1 MVNTIDFTS
10 GANPLGPSNK
20 AKHEM
25 RKLVRNVDVLP
36 RDPIGPLRRYL
47 CRSEGIGEDNIIFG
61 NGSTHILDVFFQSLK
76 PRTVLVSFPVSPRHG
91 RIFREHG
98 VEERHVGLDPD
109 DDYSLDVARF
119 LGAIRDCD
127 VAVLANPDDVTG
139 SVIPR
144 DDIAAIIEGAERYG
158 TTLIIDEAYLEFT
171 GAVSPVKQAVG
182 SSHTLL
188 VRTFSTFHGLAGLRM
203 GYAIGPA
210 GLLGGLSAFCKSY
223 HSNIFGPRAAVA
235 SLKDK
240 GFRKRTLLYIEGEKA
255 YVRDKLAGLAGVKCY
270 VSPSNILVV
279 KVRGQCRALRDSF
292 LKYHILIDEFLD
304 EDANSFIRFPVG
316 TRKSNARFVRILKR
330 ITETP
335 NHA

>member
-1 MVNTIDFTS
+1 MNIIDFTS

-25 RKLVRNVDVLP
+25 RKLVRGVDVSP
-36 RDPIGPLRRYL
+36 PDPVGPLRRYL
-47 CRSEGIGEDNIIFG
+47 CRREGIGEDNIIFG
-61 NGSTHILDVFFQSLK
+61 NGSTHILDVLFQSLK
-76 PRTVLVSFPVSPRHG
+76 PRTVLVPFPVSPRHS
-91 RIFREHG
+91 RIFSEHG
-98 VEERHVGLDPD
+98 VEERHVSFDPA
-109 DDYSLDVARF
+109 DDYSLDVTRF
-119 LGAIRDCD
+119 IEAIRDCD
-127 VAVLANPDDVTG
+127 VAVFANPDHVTG

-144 DDIAAIIEGAERYG
+144 DDIAEIIGGAERYG
-158 TTLIIDEAYLEFT
+158 TTLIIDEAYLDFT
-171 GAVSPVKQAVG
+171 GAVSPVKQAAG
-182 SSHTLL
+182 SSHALI
-188 VRTFSTFHGLAGLRM
+188 VRTFSTFYGLAGLRM

-210 GLLGGLSAFCKSY
+210 NLLSTLAEFCKPY

-292 LKYHILIDEFLD
+292 LKYHILIDEFID
-304 EDANSFIRFPVG
+304 EEGTSLIRLPVG
-316 TRKSNARFVRILKR
+316 SRKSNARFARILKR
-330 ITETP
+330 ITETL